1 MFQAL
6 AGGMRPA
13 LTAGPIRGLTQHDWF
28 MRQLLAERQ
37 LLGEPITVLGE
48 TQTGRLG

>member
-6 AGGMRPA
+6 AGDMRPA

-28 MRQLLAERQ
+28 MRQLLVDKTLADSKRVDQ
-37 LLGEPITVLGE
+37 LIA
-48 TQTGRLG
+48 GRHSG